1 MGDNTLVSIII
12 PVREINDYIRESI
25 PHILKMDYVNYEI
38 IIFPDVP
45 SGESFEK
52 TRIIPTGKMGP
63 AEKRDLALIHAK
75 GEILAFLDDDAYP
88 EPDWLSHVVD
98 DLQDPDV
105 AAVGGPAVT
114 PSHDSI
120 FQKASGLVFESLM
133 GGGSCRYRY
142 IPGKE
147 KFFVDDFPTVNLIIR
162 RDVFEQVG
170 GFDTAYWPGEDTKLC
185 LDIVHGLGKKILY
198 DPNAVVYHHRRTVF
212 KPHLKQIS
220 NYAVHRGFF
229 VKKYPQTSLKIGYF
243 IPSMFFVYL
252 IISLLSSY
260 QYPVVMV
267 PLVIYAVI
275 LGLTMGDV
283 VYRYGNLTLGL
294 LTGTAIFLTHVFY
307 GFHFLRGLFSG
318 GLKQ

>member
-1 MGDNTLVSIII
+1 MNEKPLVSIII

-25 PHILKMDYVNYEI
+25 PYILKMDYVNYEV
-38 IIFPDVP
+38 IIFPDV
-45 SGESFEK
+45 SSDESFDK

-63 AEKRDLALIHAK
+63 AEKRDLALTYAK

-88 EPDWLSHVVD
+88 EPDWLDHVVD
-98 DLQDPDV
+98 GLRDPEV

-114 PSHDSI
+114 PPHDSI
-120 FQKASGLVFESLM
+120 LQKASGLVFESLM

-142 IPGKE
+142 IPGKK
-147 KFFVDDFPTVNLIIR
+147 KFFVDDFPTVNLSIR
-162 RDVFEQVG
+162 RDIFEQVG

-198 DPNAVVYHHRRTVF
+198 DPDAIVYHHRRTVF

-229 VKKYPQTSLKIGYF
+229 VKRYPQTSLKITYF
-243 IPSMFFVYL
+243 IPSMFLVYL
-252 IISLLSSY
+252 VISLLSSY
-260 QYPVVMV
+260 QYPVVMF
-267 PLVIYAVI
+267 PLVTYAVV

-283 VYRYGNLTLGL
+283 VYRHGNLTLGL
-294 LTGTAIFLTHVFY
+294 LTGMTIFLTHVFY